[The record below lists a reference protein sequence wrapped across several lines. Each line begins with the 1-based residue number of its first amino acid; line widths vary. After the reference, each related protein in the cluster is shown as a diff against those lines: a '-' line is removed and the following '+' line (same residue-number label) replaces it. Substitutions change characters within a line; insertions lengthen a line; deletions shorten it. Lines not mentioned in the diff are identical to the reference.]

1 MKRKGA
7 FLIFLLFLSP
17 SMVLGLEASGY
28 LRIDKRYP
36 LNTEVPYFLDF
47 YNEFFYRIEG
57 GGPTTSFV
65 TSLMTRFY
73 TFPQIATLGDLQD
86 PNRVTP
92 MDLFLWEAYIDIRRF
107 PIQNIDLRLGKQRL
121 NWGTAD
127 GFNPTDYLNPEDIT
141 DFLRLMRKFPVE
153 SFEATYY
160 LNGFSLTAVWSPTAY
175 PILFPKDLPLVDLS
189 SLVEGIEVSHIEEHV
204 ELPSREWK
212 NSQVALK
219 AKANLWGYDVS
230 FSAFSGH
237 EHFPLPTRIVLSP
250 DPQAPSQM
258 LSEMTFELPRV
269 WAIGADFAGDLG
281 DFGVWGEGGIFFPT
295 PMDLH
300 VFTPTGEQ
308 TTRVLSDQPYLKWI
322 LGMDTFF
329 WDGAYINLQF
339 SHGFPTE
346 IGKDQM
352 GSYLLTTFEKPFLSD
367 RFILRLRNVFE
378 MRDLSRPTKLWGTL
392 FSPEISYFLDD
403 NLEILLGMAFLS
415 GKEGTLFGRWQDWDV
430 GYVSVEVSF

>member
-1 MKRKGA
+1 MRSKA
-7 FLIFLLFLSP
+7 VFLLVFLWSP
-17 SMVLGLEASGY
+17 STVLGLEASGY

-36 LNTEVPYFLDF
+36 LNTKGPYFLDF

-73 TFPQIATLGDLQD
+73 SFPRITTLGDLQNPD
-86 PNRVTP
+86 RVAP
-92 MDLFLWEAYIDIRRF
+92 MDLFLWEAYVDIRRF
-107 PIQNIDLRLGKQRL
+107 PIQNIDLRVGKQRL

-127 GFNPTDYLNPEDIT
+127 GFNPTDYFNPEDLS
-141 DFLRLMRKFPVE
+141 DFLRLTRKLPVE

-160 LNGFSLTAVWSPTAY
+160 LNGFSLTAVWSPTAN
-175 PILFPKDLPLVDLS
+175 PILFPRDLPLVDLS
-189 SLVEGIEVSHIEEHV
+189 SFVEGMEVSRIEENL

-219 AKANLWGYDVS
+219 AKVNLWGYDVS

-250 DPQAPSQM
+250 DPQEPPTM
-258 LSEMTFELPRV
+258 ISEMTFELPRV
-269 WAIGADFAGDLG
+269 WALGADFAGDLG
-281 DFGVWGEGGIFFPT
+281 DFGVWGEGGVFFPT
-295 PMDLH
+295 PMDLRII
-300 VFTPTGEQ
+300 TPAGEQ
-308 TTRVLSDQPYLKWI
+308 TTPVLSDQPYLKWI
-322 LGMDTFF
+322 LGVDTFF

-352 GSYLLTTFEKPFLSD
+352 GSYLLATFEKPFLSD
-367 RFILRLRNVFE
+367 RFIFRVRNIFE
-378 MRDLSRPTKLWGTL
+378 TRDFYRPTRSWGTL
-392 FSPEISYFLDD
+392 VAPEISYFPDD

-430 GYVSVEVSF
+430 AYLSIEASF